1 MKWTEEHLNFLR
13 EHSYLK
19 ETELAQILNT
29 TKGSIHQAC
38 RRYNIEI
45 NLDKKYWTPEEE
57 ICFKTDWENE
67 SLSYKY
73 LSKKYKNR
81 SVTALKSK
89 AKRLGLS
96 KRQHDSSYLTIKDI
110 TTEMQVSKDRVRNWI
125 KHGLKYHN
133 SQIKPYK
140 YLISQSD
147 LLSFLEK
154 HQDLFNA
161 SKISEYLFIDEPDW
175 LKKKRRNDRNKFIRK
190 MGIKYTNSE
199 KKTVEQLFKI
209 GKSNAD
215 IAKTLNRTESG
226 IERLLYEMNLS
237 RKKYNSYEIEIIRN
251 NADTK
256 TIDEIVKMLPLRT
269 KSGIIAK
276 CQQLHIKYHSK
287 KR

>member
-1 MKWTEEHLNFLR
+1 MKWTETRLNFLR

-57 ICFKTDWENE
+57 ICFKTDWGNE

-96 KRQHDSSYLTIKDI
+96 KRQHNSSYLTIKDI

-154 HQDLFNA
+154 HQNLFNA
-161 SKISEYLFIDEPDW
+161 SEISEYLFINEPEW
-175 LKKKRRNDRNKFIRK
+175 LKEKRRNDRDKFVRK
-190 MGIKYTNSE
+190 MGVRYTNSE

-237 RKKYNSYEIEIIRN
+237 RKKYNSYEIDIIRN

-269 KSGIIAK
+269 KSGIISK